1 MNGIVYN
8 DIGVDKLVKLSNG
21 QFTLSLPENI
31 LNGDDVFNPVN
42 IDWLAYLRNVFFT
55 SKNLNLFRFVNV
67 NVVKNNNFDIHET
80 PTYSN
85 KERIVFISGDDLNIV
100 AYRSSTY
107 QVVTVAS
114 LVATE
119 IVDIGALS
127 FSDFTTV
134 VSLANGLTSPQIK
147 YITPIPNDTVTFSEI
162 T

>member
-1 MNGIVYN
+1 MNGIIYS
-8 DIGVDKLVKLSNG
+8 DDGEYKLVKLSNG
-21 QFTLSLPENI
+21 EFTLAIPENI
-31 LNGDDVFNPVN
+31 TNGDDVFNPFSVN
-42 IDWLAYLRNVFFT
+42 GFAHLGNVFFT
-55 SKNLNLFRFVNV
+55 SKNINLFTFVNV
-67 NVVKNNNFDIHET
+67 NIVKNNNFDIHET

-85 KERIVFISGDDLNIV
+85 KERIVFISGDNLNIV

-147 YITPIPNDTVTFSEI
+147 YITPISNDTVTFSEI

>member
-1 MNGIVYN
+1 
-8 DIGVDKLVKLSNG
+8 
-21 QFTLSLPENI
+21 
-31 LNGDDVFNPVN
+31 
-42 IDWLAYLRNVFFT
+42 LAYLRNVFFT